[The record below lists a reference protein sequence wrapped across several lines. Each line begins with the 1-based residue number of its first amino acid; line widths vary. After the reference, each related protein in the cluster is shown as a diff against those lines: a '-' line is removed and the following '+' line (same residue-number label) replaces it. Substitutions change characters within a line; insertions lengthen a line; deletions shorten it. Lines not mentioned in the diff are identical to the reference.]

1 MLAGGNQ
8 ASLETLNEQNR
19 LRLVAQLK
27 AINQC
32 EEARDAIK
40 LEVTIERLAVSE
52 QLKKIN

>member
-19 LRLVAQLK
+19 LRLAAQLK
-27 AINQC
+27 TINQC

-52 QLKKIN
+52 QLKKIT